1 MLYILIAVLM
11 FGILIAVHEFGHFIT
26 AKLLGVRVN
35 EFAIGM
41 GPKLLSWQKGETLYS
56 LRLLPIGGFCA
67 MEGEDSDTGDAGSF
81 SAKPAWKRLIILA
94 AGSAMNFLTGVLLIL
109 VLFSQAA
116 AFYVPTLGGFIEGYG
131 LEECGLQPGDRFL
144 EIDGHRVFTY
154 SDVSLLL
161 SRAGDTV
168 DLVVERSGARL
179 ELGAVHMPRQER
191 TDEQGTTYLR
201 GITIGAAQIPATLGN
216 RLKMTVYQA
225 ADYVRMVWMS
235 LGDLVTGAVGV
246 QDLSGPIGI
255 VSMIGAVGEEAETTA
270 DAAFQILNFV
280 AFIAINLA
288 VMNLL
293 PIPALDGGRILFLA
307 VNGVF
312 TLVTRKKLDPKYEGY
327 VNMAGFV
334 LLLALMAFVAFHD
347 IWRLMG

>member
-26 AKLLGVRVN
+26 AKLLGIRVN
-35 EFAIGM
+35 EFSIGM
-41 GPKLLSWQKGETLYS
+41 GPKLLSTQKGETLYS
-56 LRLLPIGGFCA
+56 FRILPIGGYCA
-67 MEGEDSDTGDAGSF
+67 MEGEDEDTGDPKSF
-81 SAKPAWKRLIILA
+81 SAKPAWKRLIVLV
-94 AGSAMNFLTGVLLIL
+94 AGSVMNFLAGVLIIL
-109 VLFSQAA
+109 ALFSQAT

-131 LEECGLQPGDRFL
+131 LEDCGLQPGDRFL
-144 EIDGHRVFTY
+144 KIDGNPVFIY
-154 SDVSLLL
+154 GDVSLLL
-161 SRAGDTV
+161 GRAGDTV
-168 DLVVERSGARL
+168 ELVVERAGERL
-179 ELGAVHMPRQER
+179 DLGKVYMPRQER

-201 GITIGAAQIPATLGN
+201 GITIGTAQIPATLGS
-216 RLKMTVYQA
+216 RLKMTACQA

-246 QDLSGPIGI
+246 QELSGPIGI
-255 VSMIGAVGEEAETTA
+255 VSMIGEVGETAETTA
-270 DAAFQILNFV
+270 DAVYNILTFV

-307 VNGVF
+307 VNGIF
-312 TLVTRKKLDPKYEGY
+312 TLVTHKKLDPKYEGY
-327 VNMAGFV
+327 VNMVGFI

-347 IWRLMG
+347 VWRLVG